1 METINFLF
9 GIHNHQPTGN
19 FDSVFESAFEKSY
32 KPFIDTLENFPGIK
46 MTFHFSG
53 CLLEWIENNKS
64 SYLDRIARLVDSG
77 NIEILSGG
85 FYEPVLAMLPDR
97 DKIAQIKK
105 LNKYIKEK
113 FGYKPRGLWLTERV
127 WEPGLAKPIAQ
138 AGIKYVT
145 VDDYH
150 FLGAGMQQNQ
160 LDGAFITEEQGYPLW
175 IYPINQNLRYTI
187 PFEDPQESISLL
199 REYATEDGE
208 KCIVMADDGE
218 KFGVWPGTHKV
229 VFQEKWLKKFFTTL
243 QENQDWIKTK
253 TFGEYYDNH
262 APKGRIYLPTASY
275 FEMSEWSLPAE
286 AGQKFEKYVDTF
298 EGDGIFEDI
307 KPFFKGGMWRNFQYI
322 YEESNWM
329 QKKYLFLTNRLE
341 ELKQDDPELENADEY
356 SKAWEHIMRGTCNCA
371 YWHGLFGGLY
381 LPHLRHA
388 IYRELIQA
396 QTIISKQIENKKFS
410 ISTFDIDRDGR
421 DEILV
426 NNSGQDLFY
435 AIRPHNGGYIE
446 EIDLLDKSFNILN
459 TLRRHKE
466 AYHNK
471 VGEATTESNE
481 GSSIHESIRAKE
493 EGLEKYLNYDQQ
505 PRKTL
510 HDHFISDSV
519 TIEQFQK
526 GEYFEDSDF
535 LDGDYKFDIDKR
547 KRKINLKRNGWV
559 NWQPFR
565 IEKVLK
571 FTRSTILISYTL
583 ENKGEETNSFRFG
596 PEFNFAM
603 LGGDAPDRYY
613 ESGDRELEEKALNT
627 VSREEDIKSLAVV
640 NEYDKFKVMVR
651 TENPAEYFRFPIETV
666 SLSEDGFE
674 KVYQSSVVIPFIR
687 VRLEPGEKRELQF
700 EMEIERL

>member
-32 KPFIDTLENFPGIK
+32 KPFIDTLEKFPDIK

-113 FGYKPRGLWLTERV
+113 FGYQPRGLWLTERV

-187 PFEDPQESISLL
+187 PFEDPQESIDLL
-199 REYATEDGE
+199 QEYATEDGE

-229 VFQEKWLKKFFTTL
+229 VFEEKWLEKFFSTL

-298 EGDGIFEDI
+298 EDEGIFEDI

-341 ELKQDDPELENADEY
+341 ELKQDDPELENTDEY
-356 SKAWEHIMRGTCNCA
+356 SQAWEHIMRGTCNCA

-388 IYRELIQA
+388 IYKELIQA
-396 QTIISKQIENKKFS
+396 QKIISKQIKNRKFS

-426 NNSGQDLFY
+426 NNTGQDLFY

-446 EIDLLDKSFNILN
+446 EIDLLDKSFNVLN

-481 GSSIHESIRAKE
+481 GSSIHDSIRAKE
-493 EGLEKYLNYDQQ
+493 EGLENYLNYDQQ

-510 HDHFISDSV
+510 HDHFISHSV

-535 LDGDYKFDIDKR
+535 LDGDYTFDIDKR

-613 ESGDRELEEKALNT
+613 ESGDKELEGKALNT
-627 VSREEDIKSLAVV
+627 VSREENIKSLAVV
-640 NEYDKFKVMVR
+640 NEYDRFKVVVR
-651 TENPAEYFRFPIETV
+651 TKNPAEYFRFPIETV

-674 KVYQSSVVIPFIR
+674 KVYQSSVVIPFIS

>member
-1 METINFLF
+1 VGTINFLF

-19 FDSVFESAFEKSY
+19 FDFVFGSAFEKSY
-32 KPFIDTLENFPGIK
+32 EPFIETLEKFPNIK

-53 CLLEWIENNKS
+53 CLLEWIESNKP
-64 SYLDRIARLVDSG
+64 SYIDRIAKLVESG

-97 DKIAQIKK
+97 DKIDQIKK

-150 FLGAGMQQNQ
+150 FLGAGMQQDQ

-175 IYPINQNLRYTI
+175 IFPINQNLRYTI
-187 PFEDPQESISLL
+187 PFEDPQESIDLL
-199 REYATEDGE
+199 QKYATEEGE
-208 KCIVMADDGE
+208 NCIVMADDGE
-218 KFGVWPGTHKV
+218 KFGVWPGTYKA
-229 VFQEKWLKKFFTTL
+229 VFKENWLEKFFTTL

-253 TFGEYYDNH
+253 TFSEYYDNH

-275 FEMSEWSLPAE
+275 FEMSEWSLPEE
-286 AGQKFEKYVDTF
+286 AGQKFEKYIDKF
-298 EGDGIFEDI
+298 EDEGIFQDI

-329 QKKYLFLTNRLE
+329 QKKYLYLSNQLE
-341 ELKQDDPELENADEY
+341 ELKQDDPELENTDEY
-356 SKAWEHIMRGTCNCA
+356 SQAWEHIMRGTCNCA

-388 IYRELIQA
+388 IYKELIQA
-396 QTIISKQIENKKFS
+396 QKIISKQIKNRKFS

-426 NNSGQDLFY
+426 NNAGQNLFY

-446 EIDLLDKSFNILN
+446 ELDLFDKSYNVLN
-459 TLRRHKE
+459 TLRRYKE

-481 GSSIHESIRAKE
+481 GSSIHDSIRAKE
-493 EGLEKYLNYDQQ
+493 EGLENYLNYDQQ

-510 HDHFISDSV
+510 HDHFISNSV

-613 ESGDRELEEKALNT
+613 ESGDRKLEEKALNT
-627 VSREEDIKSLAVV
+627 ISREENIKSLAVV
-640 NEYDKFKVMVR
+640 NEYDKFKVVVR
-651 TENPAEYFRFPIETV
+651 TKNHAEYFRFPIETV

-674 KVYQSSVVIPFIR
+674 KVYQSSVVIPFIS
-687 VRLEPGEKRELQF
+687 VRLEPGEEKELQF